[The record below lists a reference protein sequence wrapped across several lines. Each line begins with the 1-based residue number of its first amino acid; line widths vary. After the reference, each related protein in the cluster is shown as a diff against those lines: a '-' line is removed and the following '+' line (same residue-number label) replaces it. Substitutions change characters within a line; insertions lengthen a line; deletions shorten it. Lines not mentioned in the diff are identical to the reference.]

1 MRLNAEILMMTGGI
15 LAFLLTVWQVRNR
28 DLREKYAVSWI
39 LASLCLLTC
48 GLFPEL
54 LKNLAE
60 ATHLSYPAAVLF
72 LALGA
77 IYLFGFSVS
86 LSLTRQY
93 RRSIRLMQE
102 LAIQEAR
109 LRRLERSTPGSF
121 VHEGV
126 S

>member
-1 MRLNAEILMMTGGI
+1 MRLNAEILMMIGGVC
-15 LAFLLTVWQVRNR
+15 AFLLTVWQVRSR

-39 LASLCLLTC
+39 LVSLGLLAC
-48 GLFPEL
+48 GLFPQM
-54 LKNLAE
+54 LKSLAE

-93 RRSIRLMQE
+93 RRTVRLMQE
-102 LAIQEAR
+102 MAIQECR
-109 LRRLERSTPGSF
+109 LRQLERQLTFSPQGKEQS
-121 VHEGV
+121 
-126 S
+126 